1 MSHYANYVKELK
13 DSTVVEDEYGFY
25 QYKLYPKYLYIEEF
39 YIDSQYRGFRE
50 AKRYIR
56 EMAKVAIDN
65 DYTYL
70 MGGIGIHNNNAL
82 KLLNL
87 YLRNN
92 CKLHSTDRNNIY
104 ITINVKDAKAL
115 EA

>member
-25 QYKLYPKYLYIEEF
+25 QYKLCPQHLFIEEL
-39 YIDSQYRGFRE
+39 YVDSRYRGFRE

-56 EMAKVAIDN
+56 EMAKIAKDN

-70 MGGIGIHNNNAL
+70 MGAIAITNKNPL
-82 KLLNL
+82 KLLSL

-92 CKLHSTDRNNIY
+92 CKLHSTDRNYIY
-104 ITINVKDAKAL
+104 LTINIEDAEAL